1 MVFFFYKVFIIMKSL
16 IKKIIYEEVEKLQKQ
31 SNLDKLLNK
40 FKENFPEELKPKF
53 EIIKNYVENY
63 IREHG
68 FNVKFLNSC
77 STGFAGVRTKN
88 QIIICSPTNM
98 STFGDFLYTIFHEI
112 RHEEQMGKM
121 KKLNPLSDFDLN
133 DFEELYKNYWDLEMD
148 ADKFGKEM
156 VAKLIIKLNIPVM
169 IAKEL
174 FSLSPYIQMYPFL
187 SKQIENSVR
196 QLVNQIKIMK
206 QSGEEYTDIQ
216 DHPIVKRHLDN
227 LEDFI

>member
-1 MVFFFYKVFIIMKSL
+1 MKSL

>member
-1 MVFFFYKVFIIMKSL
+1 MKSL

-31 SNLDKLLNK
+31 SNIDKLLNK

>member
-1 MVFFFYKVFIIMKSL
+1 MKSL

-121 KKLNPLSDFDLN
+121 KMLNPLSDFDLN

>member
-121 KKLNPLSDFDLN
+121 KMLNPLSDFDLN

>member
-1 MVFFFYKVFIIMKSL
+1 
-16 IKKIIYEEVEKLQKQ
+16 
-31 SNLDKLLNK
+31 
-40 FKENFPEELKPKF
+40 
-53 EIIKNYVENY
+53 
-63 IREHG
+63 
-68 FNVKFLNSC
+68 
-77 STGFAGVRTKN
+77 
-88 QIIICSPTNM
+88 
-98 STFGDFLYTIFHEI
+98 
-112 RHEEQMGKM
+112 MGKM